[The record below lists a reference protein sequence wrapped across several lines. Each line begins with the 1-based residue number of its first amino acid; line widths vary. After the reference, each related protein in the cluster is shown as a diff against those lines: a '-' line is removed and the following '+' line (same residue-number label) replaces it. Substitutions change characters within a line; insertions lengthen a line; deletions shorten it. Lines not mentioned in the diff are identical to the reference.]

1 MIKNIWHDGPGLH
14 VQHSQSDP
22 RFSMNQQDAG
32 RVRYNGDMAC
42 LETYN
47 GYSWVQFQTTAMVGL
62 NQDYI
67 SAVEWAKGKMTE
79 EYQIRQ
85 LAAKHP
91 AVADALAA
99 VAKAEEQVKIV
110 AALVETQ

>member
-22 RFSMNQQDAG
+22 GLSMNQQDAG
-32 RVRYNGDMAC
+32 RVRYNGDLAC
-42 LETYN
+42 VETYN
-47 GYSWVQFQTTAMVGL
+47 GHGWIQLQSTAMIGL

-67 SAVEWAKGKMTE
+67 SAIEWARGKMIE
-79 EYQIRQ
+79 EYQIRE

-91 AVADALAA
+91 AVADALLARDRAEDAVRIA
-99 VAKAEEQVKIV
+99 VALCDIK
-110 AALVETQ
+110 